1 MSPCFVRWSHQPT
14 YLQVFPLLSCPSII
28 SISIICYVSIV
39 NINFKC
45 HVHALID
52 RFTFE
57 WEEPAFFLLYP
68 EMSECRQL
76 CSWAPNPTSGAL
88 IWLEPYRLQSTIH
101 TAYRTYVF
109 TGLSYPAL
117 YPHQQTRSG
126 KGLALGA
133 TMNYQSFQS
142 DKTRTQVISHPLL
155 LAIFWKVSACGSIWH
170 ILLEYQKLYCFLA
183 DTSEVCRDAFSMF
196 LFLQV
201 SEALATLWVPWA
213 HHPCLSWG
221 TTFLSWE
228 HRIPTTDAWLVACRQ
243 KLLKSCDDALNVLFG
258 SVHDFS
264 TEKQMKI

>member
-1 MSPCFVRWSHQPT
+1 MSPCFVRWSQKPT

-28 SISIICYVSIV
+28 SISIICSVSIV
-39 NINFKC
+39 SINFKC

-76 CSWAPNPTSGAL
+76 CSWAPNPTFGAL

-117 YPHQQTRSG
+117 YPHQQTRVWH
-126 KGLALGA
+126 LELQW
-133 TMNYQSFQS
+133 TTSFQS

-155 LAIFWKVSACGSIWH
+155 LAIFWKVSACGSIWQAH
-170 ILLEYQKLYCFLA
+170 ILLEYHELYCFLA

-196 LFLQV
+196 LYLQV
-201 SEALATLWVPWA
+201 SKSLATLWEPWA

-221 TTFLSWE
+221 TKFLSWE
-228 HRIPTTDAWLVACRQ
+228 HRIPTTDACLVAHRQ
-243 KLLKSCDDALNVLFG
+243 RLLKSWDAALNVLFG

-264 TEKQMKI
+264 IEKQMKM

>member
-1 MSPCFVRWSHQPT
+1 MSPCFVRWSQKPT
-14 YLQVFPLLSCPSII
+14 YPQVFPLLSCPSII
-28 SISIICYVSIV
+28 SISIICSVSIV
-39 NINFKC
+39 SINFKC

-76 CSWAPNPTSGAL
+76 CSWAPNPTFGAL

-117 YPHQQTRSG
+117 YPHQQTRVWH
-126 KGLALGA
+126 LELQW
-133 TMNYQSFQS
+133 TTSFQS

-155 LAIFWKVSACGSIWH
+155 LAIFWKVSACGSIWQAH
-170 ILLEYQKLYCFLA
+170 ILLEYHELYCFLA

-196 LFLQV
+196 LYLQV
-201 SEALATLWVPWA
+201 SKSLATLWVPWA

-221 TTFLSWE
+221 TKFLSWE
-228 HRIPTTDAWLVACRQ
+228 HRIPTTDACLVAHRQ
-243 KLLKSCDDALNVLFG
+243 RLLKSWDAALNVLFG

-264 TEKQMKI
+264 IEKQMKM

>member
-76 CSWAPNPTSGAL
+76 CSWAPNPTFGAL

-133 TMNYQSFQS
+133 TRNYQSFQS
-142 DKTRTQVISHPLL
+142 DKARTQVISHPLL
-155 LAIFWKVSACGSIWH
+155 LAIFWKVSACGSIWQAH

-228 HRIPTTDAWLVACRQ
+228 HRIPTTDACLVACR
-243 KLLKSCDDALNVLFG
+243 
-258 SVHDFS
+258 
-264 TEKQMKI
+264 